1 MRVTASLFQL
11 FVGILITYLQLA
23 FDAAQPAETVVLGR
37 FVLMTG
43 TGAVQLWQQDKVQ
56 WTREESLSE
65 IKVAEMI
72 ELPEKK
78 SVMSHMNVENE
89 TMSGRLSRQLMD
101 AKVGFVCVGAK
112 TIY

>member
-1 MRVTASLFQL
+1 MRVTGEPISIVCWDIDYISSACFRCSTASRN
-11 FVGILITYLQLA
+11 
-23 FDAAQPAETVVLGR
+23 GR
-37 FVLMTG
+37 PWSICANDG
-43 TGAVQLWQQDKVQ
+43 HCAVQLWQQDKVQ